1 MTRTPTPKS
10 GPMTGHVS
18 PSGQL
23 WNVPRYPCP
32 VVVLHPEKV
41 LIDDTAIP
49 VPDGTEPNTVAI
61 DELVRQALELRGP
74 DGAIT
79 ATVRTGEDPAV
90 WQAIVTAAGEVFD
103 ATPAPTASG
112 KLGGRNRQLLL
123 AGGGVVVAL
132 VVFLGALLM
141 VGGQPP
147 AAAPVAS
154 TPPPTGTPT
163 PYPQLP
169 PPGFSGRA
177 DWSAV
182 ITGSSVPV
190 ISGQGAVITTDGTTS
205 ASTLSVRDPQT
216 GVPVWSTPLL
226 ADAGSSTG
234 GLHVSLID
242 GVESVVVH
250 TQTSLAWWPLTG
262 DHTAQSVTLPEQ
274 AAVSW
279 AGSTPMV
286 TVPGQHAALITHGQL
301 TDRVV
306 PAGAVALGATGD
318 TIVAANSAGQLWR
331 LTPAAAQFPPA
342 PIGALTVPA
351 GAVSLADIAGYTA
364 PLGRSGTELL
374 VATWYTPDPAT
385 RLVSLLDATTA
396 TPVGAPVTAT
406 TTDVSS
412 AGWHPSPRGTLG
424 MVGTVLVDAQA
435 RTLHL
440 VPTGWQLDHVSDTTA
455 YGTTSQRHQAVA
467 ATGTVTD
474 TGSGVIP
481 VGTTGDRAVV
491 TSTVGNTTTV
501 YGLPLSPAAA
511 TPTPSV
517 PVSAPPALAPTN
529 PVPSPAPSPTT
540 TPPPPP
546 QVPAAAPPAPVVP
559 PQAAPAPPPP
569 AAPPAGPG
577 R

>member
-1 MTRTPTPKS
+1 
-10 GPMTGHVS
+10 MTGHAS
-18 PSGQL
+18 PTGQL

-32 VVVLHPEKV
+32 VVVLHSEKV

-49 VPDGTEPNTVAI
+49 VPDGAEPNTVAI

-123 AGGGVVVAL
+123 AGGGVVVVL

-147 AAAPVAS
+147 AAAPVAAA
-154 TPPPTGTPT
+154 PPPTGTPT

-182 ITGSSVPV
+182 ITDSSVPV
-190 ISGQGAVITTDGTTS
+190 ISGQGTVITTDGTTS

-216 GVPVWSTPLL
+216 GVPVWSTPLP
-226 ADAGSSTG
+226 ADAVSSTG

-342 PIGALTVPA
+342 PIGALSVPA
-351 GAVSLADIAGYTA
+351 GAVSLAGIAGYTA

-385 RLVSLLDATTA
+385 RLVSLLDAATA
-396 TPVGAPVTAT
+396 TAVGTPVTAS
-406 TTDVSS
+406 TTDVAS

-424 MVGTVLVDAQA
+424 MVGTVLVDATTRA
-435 RTLHL
+435 LHL

-455 YGTTSQRHQAVA
+455 YGTTSQHHQAVS

-501 YGLPLSPAAA
+501 YGLPLSTVGAS
-511 TPTPSV
+511 PTPSV

-529 PVPSPAPSPTT
+529 PVPSPGPSPT
-540 TPPPPP
+540 
-546 QVPAAAPPAPVVP
+546 APPAPAAQPAAPVGVP